1 MKFLRFLRKNLLGI
15 TLGLIVINTILGM
28 YFHSV
33 FEYLKPTLPLA
44 LFVMLYPMMIGADFR
59 RLEFFSSNRKYII
72 ANVILNVIISPL
84 LIYLLLK
91 LFPMKNPAFTAGIV
105 VIAVAPMAGSSAA
118 FTGLVDGNVP
128 LVLLGTTL
136 TLLISI
142 ITIPLYTK
150 ILIGK
155 IIYVPVTK
163 LVYSIALYV
172 IFPLILGQF
181 TRYLWI
187 KFKGEGHFKT
197 HKEILPSISMIGMY
211 WMVIIV
217 FGLEGSIVLSH
228 PAMTVKAILLMLIFY
243 IVLFVLSLFLGKI
256 MKFSYPDAA
265 ALYYSICKNMSIS
278 TALAIASFGPIGGI
292 GAAMGGPFTD
302 MPLMIISV
310 KFLPKL
316 KKFFH

>member
-1 MKFLRFLRKNLLGI
+1 
-15 TLGLIVINTILGM
+15 
-28 YFHSV
+28 
-33 FEYLKPTLPLA
+33 
-44 LFVMLYPMMIGADFR
+44 MMIGADFR